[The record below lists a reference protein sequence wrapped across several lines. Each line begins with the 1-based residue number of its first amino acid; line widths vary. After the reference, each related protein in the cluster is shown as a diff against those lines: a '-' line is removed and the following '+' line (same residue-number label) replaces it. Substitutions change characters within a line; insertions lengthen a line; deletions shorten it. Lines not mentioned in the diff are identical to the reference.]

1 LLKAPADVVARRFGQ
16 EARNLPADEAWIA
29 QGGINGCRTARDL
42 PFAEEMGLLLI
53 GTDSRQQANGGH

>member
-1 LLKAPADVVARRFGQ
+1 
-16 EARNLPADEAWIA
+16 LPADEAWIA